1 MKDIKMGN
9 TVKYVVRW
17 WVCDESSMA
26 GGNWDEEN
34 RKFDYEDQA
43 LLFAAGLSKRHHP
56 ITVTEERLILE
67 LG

>member
-1 MKDIKMGN
+1 MT

-17 WVCDESSMA
+17 WVCDNSSMC

-43 LLFAAGLSKRHHP
+43 LLFAAGLGKGHYP
-56 ITVTEERLILE
+56 VTVTEERMILT